1 MRKFW
6 AVVKREYVQRV
17 RSRMFLVITLGAPL
31 MFALFT
37 VVPMLIANIKTG
49 GPVRIAVV
57 DETGRMF
64 ARVRE
69 SLARGHGRDEE
80 GGEADASAGA
90 REALGQNRQAQIER
104 AAKTTEP
111 SFEVEQV
118 ASAGRTAEELR
129 AQLDERV
136 RAEELD
142 AYLVLPRDVLGEGEA
157 LYYSRNLGDVFTRG
171 QVEDAL
177 EVAVR
182 EGRLDERGIK
192 PEVMRA
198 VNRPV
203 KMQARKAGGAGGEG
217 DDKGQGFFLV
227 FGAGF
232 VIYLTILMY
241 GQVVL
246 GAVIEEKETRIAE
259 ILFSSIRSF
268 PLMLGK
274 LIGVSLVALTQFAI
288 WGLALAAFSL
298 YGAAALAGRGL
309 PVGFRLDIPASVYAY
324 LVLFF
329 LLGYFIYATVYALV
343 GSMVTTSQ
351 EGGQLAMPIILVL
364 VIGFY
369 MAFPVIRSPG
379 SPFAFWV
386 SLVPFF
392 APITMLIRI
401 VTQTPPF
408 WQIALSLV
416 IGFATVG
423 LLLWLAARVY
433 RVGMLMYG
441 KRATIPE
448 VLRWI
453 RRP

>member
-1 MRKFW
+1 
-6 AVVKREYVQRV
+6 
-17 RSRMFLVITLGAPL
+17 MFLVVTVGAPL

-37 VVPMLIANIKTG
+37 VVPVLIANIRTG

-64 ARVRE
+64 ERVRD
-69 SLARGHGRDEE
+69 SLARERGRDEDGE
-80 GGEADASAGA
+80 GAEAGA
-90 REALGQNRQAQIER
+90 REALEQNRRAQVER
-104 AAKTTEP
+104 AAKTLEP
-111 SFEVEQV
+111 PFEVEQV
-118 ASAGRTAEELR
+118 APAGRTTDEMR
-129 AQLDERV
+129 AHLDERV
-136 RAEELD
+136 GREELE
-142 AYLVLPRDVLGEGEA
+142 AYLILPRDVLGEGEA
-157 LYYSRNLGDVFTRG
+157 LYYARNLGDVFTRG
-171 QVEDAL
+171 QVQDAL

-182 EGRLDERGIK
+182 EARLDERGIK
-192 PEVMRA
+192 PDVMRA
-198 VNRPV
+198 VNQPV
-203 KMQARKAGGAGGEG
+203 KMQARKAGGGGE

-241 GQVVL
+241 GQVIL

-268 PLMLGK
+268 PLLLGK

-298 YGAAALAGRGL
+298 YGAAALAGRGGV
-309 PVGFRLDIPASVYAY
+309 PAGFQLNIPASVYAY

-364 VIGFY
+364 VVGFY
-369 MAFPVIRSPG
+369 LAFPVIRSPG
-379 SPFAFWV
+379 SDFAFWV

-416 IGFATVG
+416 IGFATAG